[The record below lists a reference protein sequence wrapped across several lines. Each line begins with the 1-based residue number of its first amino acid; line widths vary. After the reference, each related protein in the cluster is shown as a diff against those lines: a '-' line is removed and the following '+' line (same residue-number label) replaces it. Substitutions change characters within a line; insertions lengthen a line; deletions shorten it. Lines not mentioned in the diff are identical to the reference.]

1 MANIFRKYEI
11 PPTAWATLRKK
22 IEQTTTTPEGES
34 VTSWKDCAVHEIGF
48 ICLQWGKDAEDMPVC
63 LNQSDKWA
71 VDILWYT
78 EPVADFAPYE
88 VWPKPCGVHIF
99 AGCES
104 EYLKE
109 YCAKFPDSEYCV
121 VPEINGEG

>member
-1 MANIFRKYEI
+1 MTTFRKYEFT
-11 PPTAWATLRKK
+11 PAQWDTLKKK
-22 IEQTTTTPEGES
+22 IQENTTTPSGES
-34 VTSWKDCAVHEIGF
+34 VTTWKGCAVHEIGF
-48 ICLQWGKDAEDMPVC
+48 ICLEWGKDAEDMPVC
-63 LNQSDKWA
+63 VNQSDKWA
-71 VDILWYT
+71 VDILWYV
-78 EPVADFAPYE
+78 EPVADFTAYE

-104 EYLKE
+104 EYLKG